1 MRSFAYDALP
11 GRVVFGVGALARLH
25 EEVDRVEAT
34 RVLVVTDPS
43 TRAIATRAIEGLG
56 DRFAGLFEDI
66 ELHVPIEGVERA
78 RETATRVQADCVVTV
93 GGGSTTGYG
102 KVISLETGI
111 PLVAVPT
118 TYAGSEMTP
127 IYGITSE
134 GLKQT
139 ARDIRVLPRA
149 VVYDPA
155 LTVSL
160 PPSATGPSGMNAL
173 AHCVE
178 ALYAEDE
185 NPISSIVAEEGIKA
199 LVRGIPGSI
208 HSPMDLEARSEALY
222 GAFLAG
228 AALAAVG
235 MALHHRICHVLGG
248 TFGLSHG
255 DVNAVVLPHAARFN
269 QDAAPEALERAARAL
284 GAADAATALFDFA
297 LSIGAP
303 TSLAQLG
310 MREEDLD
317 RVAELSADP
326 PPWNPRPVVVADVR
340 ALLEDAF
347 LGRRPEPRRTGETGV
362 GDNGEVSE
370 GGREVATKAP
380 DRAPRSA
387 WPASTPRTGSS

>member
-1 MRSFAYDALP
+1 MRTFAYDALP
-11 GRVVFGVGALARLH
+11 GRIVFGVGALSRLP
-25 EEVDRVEAT
+25 EEVDRVQAG
-34 RVLVVTDPS
+34 RVLVITDPS
-43 TRAIATRAIEGLG
+43 TKSIADRAIEDLG
-56 DRFAGLFEDI
+56 DRFIGVFTDI

-78 RETATRVQADCVVTV
+78 RDAAAEVRADCVVTV

-102 KVISLETGI
+102 KVIALETRV

-127 IYGITSE
+127 IYGITS
-134 GLKQT
+134 GGVKRT
-139 ARDIRVLPRA
+139 ARDMRVLPKA

-178 ALYAEDE
+178 ALYAKEE
-185 NPISSIVAEEGIKA
+185 NPISSIIAEEGIRA
-199 LVRGIPGSI
+199 LSTGIPGSI
-208 HSPMDLEARSEALY
+208 RNPEDLESRGDALY

-235 MALHHRICHVLGG
+235 MAIHHRICHVLGG

-255 DVNAVVLPHAARFN
+255 DVNAVILPHAARFN
-269 QDAAPEALERAARAL
+269 QEAAPDALARAARAL
-284 GAADAATALFDFA
+284 GATDAPTALFDLA
-297 LSIGAP
+297 LAIGAP

-317 RVAELSADP
+317 RAAELSANDSH
-326 PPWNPRPVVVADVR
+326 WNPRPVDVSDLR
-340 ALLEDAF
+340 VLLEDAF
-347 LGRRPEPRRTGETGV
+347 RGRRPEPT
-362 GDNGEVSE
+362 
-370 GGREVATKAP
+370 AA
-380 DRAPRSA
+380 
-387 WPASTPRTGSS
+387 